1 MQLSSAESLSEIET
15 LVHLISNS
23 ESVKIRNRLTAR
35 RSRLLK
41 HVKQSSS
48 DEVIK
53 SQKNT
58 IQTLRVQVNTLLG
71 LLSSQKQP
79 TAEQAVVIFVD
90 PAATEEPARPVVTE
104 EPARHKLKKSAT
116 KTIQSAAG
124 GFPKF
129 PDLRFIEQQWVEAPP
144 VFGCQS
150 GTTVE
155 STMEIMCEPE
165 NAFAANDEDMLYGSL

>member
-79 TAEQAVVIFVD
+79 TAEQAVVISVD

-104 EPARHKLKKSAT
+104 EPCRKLKKNAT
-116 KTIQSAAG
+116 KTIQSTAG
-124 GFPKF
+124 KFPKF